1 MSGHLSK
8 TAIAAKRDQLQTRLA
23 QLDQR
28 IHTVEDALDAPHSR
42 DWPEAA
48 KEREDDEALEALGLE
63 AQHEI
68 AMINAAIARID
79 AGQYGICTS
88 CDLPIAEDRL
98 EVLPFTPFCRDCA
111 AQAAH

>member
-8 TAIAAKRDQLQTRLA
+8 AAIAAKRDQLQTRLA

-48 KEREDDEALEALGLE
+48 KEREDAEALEALGLE

-68 AMINAAIARID
+68 AMINVAIAGASRNRFHAFVIF
-79 AGQYGICTS
+79 IILNKK
-88 CDLPIAEDRL
+88 DLTLNSFRKTMLLHCNNTINY
-98 EVLPFTPFCRDCA
+98 
-111 AQAAH
+111 